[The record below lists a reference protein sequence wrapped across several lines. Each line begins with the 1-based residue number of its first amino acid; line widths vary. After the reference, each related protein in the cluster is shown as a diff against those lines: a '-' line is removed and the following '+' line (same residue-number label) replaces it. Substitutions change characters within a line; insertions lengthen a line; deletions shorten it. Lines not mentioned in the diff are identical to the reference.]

1 MRQQM
6 RQKRGSKMNPL
17 KMTHVSAMTQSSPE
31 RRSKTDAI
39 SGPRPGVSD
48 VENVELSSRI
58 PSKWPGPG
66 SQEIVISRTLQM
78 RLSRRAARK
87 VANSGA
93 LAAGP
98 FGRYS
103 VDFRGRFGRA
113 FLEYLKSMWEQRTL
127 KRRSRTDAI
136 SGACLDGVGV
146 ENVQVSSSSTQ

>member
-1 MRQQM
+1 MPFLDRA
-6 RQKRGSKMNPL
+6 RGF
-17 KMTHVSAMTQSSPE
+17 
-31 RRSKTDAI
+31 
-39 SGPRPGVSD
+39 SD
-48 VENVELSSRI
+48 VENIQVSSRI

-66 SQEIVISRTLQM
+66 SQEIMISRTLQM

-98 FGRYS
+98 FGRDS
-103 VDFRGRFGRA
+103 VDDRGPFGRA
-113 FLEYLKSMWEQRTL
+113 FLEYLKSMSEQRTL

-146 ENVQVSSSSTQ
+146 ENVQESSSSIQ

>member
-1 MRQQM
+1 
-6 RQKRGSKMNPL
+6 
-17 KMTHVSAMTQSSPE
+17 MTQSSPE

-48 VENVELSSRI
+48 VENVELSSRV

-66 SQEIVISRTLQM
+66 SQKIVISRTLQM

-87 VANSGA
+87 VANWPNSGA

-103 VDFRGRFGRA
+103 VDFRGPFGRA

-146 ENVQVSSSSTQ
+146 EDVQVSSSSIQ